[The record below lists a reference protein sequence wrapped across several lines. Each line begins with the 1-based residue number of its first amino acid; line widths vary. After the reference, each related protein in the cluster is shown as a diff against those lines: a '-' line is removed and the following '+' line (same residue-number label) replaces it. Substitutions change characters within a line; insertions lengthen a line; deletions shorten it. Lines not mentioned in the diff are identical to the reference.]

1 MRLFASAAVLA
12 ALLSVPALAQE
23 APVAPAEP
31 TATQPAPD
39 TGKKDA
45 KKDEGVI
52 CRREIPTGS
61 LFAVKV
67 CTTAEQR
74 KAQSG
79 AARSAQGAMQ
89 GGSQQ
94 VPH

>member
-12 ALLSVPALAQE
+12 ALLSVPALAQD
-23 APVAPAEP
+23 APASPAEP
-31 TATQPAPD
+31 AATQPAQD
-39 TGKKDA
+39 IGKKDA
-45 KKDEGVI
+45 KKDDGLI
-52 CRREIPTGS
+52 CRRETPTGS

-79 AARSAQGAMQ
+79 ATRSAQGAMQ

>member
-12 ALLSVPALAQE
+12 TLLATSAVAQTPSDPPASETKQE
-23 APVAPAEP
+23 A
-31 TATQPAPD
+31 
-39 TGKKDA
+39 KKDA
-45 KKDEGVI
+45 KKDDGVI

-74 KAQSG
+74 KAQSS
-79 AARSAQGAMQ
+79 ATRNAQGAMQ
-89 GGSQQ
+89 SAAPQLPQ
-94 VPH
+94 

>member
-12 ALLSVPALAQE
+12 AVLASSAFAQ
-23 APVAPAEP
+23 APAEP
-31 TATQPAPD
+31 PAAQPDAAAGK
-39 TGKKDA
+39 TTEKKDA
-45 KKDEGVI
+45 KADGVI

-74 KAQSG
+74 KAQSNATHKAQDTMQS
-79 AARSAQGAMQ
+79 AAPQLPQ
-89 GGSQQ
+89 
-94 VPH
+94 